1 MGMALEGV
9 ALVSNL
15 SVFLSLNDVNQ
26 TSLITPRRRKWW
38 GVFTR
43 YVCGWGK
50 KNKERKKREA
60 EEGRCSLYRGEVI
73 REMSRSVA
81 TPTRIIWKRKE
92 ATTLRK

>member
-50 KNKERKKREA
+50 KKTKRERKERQRKVDVVYI
-60 EEGRCSLYRGEVI
+60 EE
-73 REMSRSVA
+73 
-81 TPTRIIWKRKE
+81 K
-92 ATTLRK
+92 